1 MGTEWV
7 ASSEP
12 GWHKFAMGRLRELD
26 SALKERYRIEPIPVA
41 PKARFEPIPEGRS
54 PQDLSGLDES
64 GRRAEVLG
72 RRPSF
77 LSIAFLVLKIQNPE
91 PEF

>member
-1 MGTEWV
+1 
-7 ASSEP
+7 
-12 GWHKFAMGRLRELD
+12 MGRLRELD
-26 SALKERYRIEPIPVA
+26 SALKERYRTEPIPVA

-64 GRRAEVLG
+64 GRRAELG

-77 LSIAFLVLKIQNPE
+77 LSTDAFLDLADSEPE